1 MPCGRS
7 YRSEVAVMTEM
18 FGAKN
23 PAPKDAARSIGREV
37 REWIVA
43 IALALLAAVLIRAF
57 LFTLIRVDGQSMN
70 PALADGERLFVTVA
84 DVKLH
89 GAERGDVVIC
99 RYPDRG
105 QTYFVKRVVAAP
117 GDTVYREDGV
127 THVVYSIP
135 GDNGV
140 EIVDEPLDPE
150 YARTSSQ
157 FSGDIDPYLLGEDE
171 YFVVGDN
178 RYHSHDSRDW
188 DGVGPIAGEI
198 LVGRVRQVIWPL
210 NHFRTVQ

>member
-1 MPCGRS
+1 
-7 YRSEVAVMTEM
+7 MTRI
-18 FGAKN
+18 F
-23 PAPKDAARSIGREV
+23 DAQNHASMDPGHPIGREI
-37 REWIVA
+37 REWLITL
-43 IALALLAAVLIRAF
+43 ALALLAVVLVRSL

-70 PALADGERLFVTVA
+70 PTLGNGERLFVTVA

-89 GAERGDVVIC
+89 GAKRGDVVIC

-117 GDTVYREDGV
+117 GDTVYRENGV
-127 THVVYSIP
+127 THVVYSVF
-135 GDNGV
+135 GESAV

-150 YARTSSQ
+150 YARTSPA
-157 FSGDIDPYLLGEDE
+157 FSSDIDPYLLGEDE

-188 DGVGPIAGEI
+188 DNVGPIAGEL
-198 LVGRVRQVIWPL
+198 LVGRVRQVVWPL